1 MASIVIRTITQDEPS
16 LEHIAGCREETVREH
31 GPSYSA
37 VLKFMYDHY
46 KGREPQE
53 KYLGIGQ
60 EDVPAW
66 NTELIEMLQQGISV
80 FAHDTDNQ
88 LCVGV
93 CICGVVSGQKST
105 SKSLE
110 QIISK
115 GYPRAQ
121 ALSVYLDNLL
131 MYSSE
136 KFQEIAS
143 SAHSMFFVAYVTVRE
158 EYGGRSIGRQMV
170 QYCLEEFA
178 TKREKH
184 QYAYAVCSSKFSQRI
199 FEKLGFQQ
207 VSELRFV
214 DVEVDG
220 KHVIQEHL
228 VKEPHTH
235 SKGYVL
241 KIGSVIGCE

>member
-1 MASIVIRTITQDEPS
+1 MESIVIRTITQDEPS
-16 LEHIAGCREETVREH
+16 LKHIAGGRAETAREY
-31 GPSYSA
+31 GPSYSP

-60 EDVPAW
+60 ENVPAW
-66 NTELIEMLQQGISV
+66 NTELIEILQQGISV

-88 LCVGV
+88 LCVGI
-93 CICGVVSGQKST
+93 CICGVVPGQQHT
-105 SKSLE
+105 SKSLQ

-121 ALSVYLDNLL
+121 ALSVYIDNLL
-131 MYSSE
+131 MVSSE
-136 KFQEIAS
+136 RFKAIAS

-178 TKREKH
+178 TKWGKH

-207 VSELRFV
+207 VSELRFA

-220 KHVIQEHL
+220 EHVIQEHL
-228 VKEPHTH
+228 VTEPHTH
-235 SKGYVL
+235 SKGYVK
-241 KIGSVIGCE
+241 KIESVIGCG

>member
-16 LEHIAGCREETVREH
+16 LKHIADGRAETIREY
-31 GPSYSA
+31 GPSYTA
-37 VLKFMYDHY
+37 VLKFMYNHY

-60 EDVPAW
+60 ENEPAW
-66 NTELIEMLQQGISV
+66 NTEVIEILQQGVSV
-80 FAHDTDNQ
+80 FALDTDNQ

-93 CICGVVSGQKST
+93 CICGGVSGQKHT

-115 GYPRAQ
+115 GYPRAG
-121 ALSVYLDNLL
+121 ALSVYIDNLL
-131 MYSSE
+131 MDSSE
-136 KFQEIAS
+136 KFQAIAS
-143 SAHSMFFVAYVTVRE
+143 SAHSMFFVAYVSVRE

-170 QYCLEEFA
+170 QYCLDEFA
-178 TKREKH
+178 TKQGKH

-220 KHVIQEHL
+220 EHVIEEHL
-228 VKEPHTH
+228 VTEPHTH
-235 SKGYVL
+235 SKGYVK
-241 KIGSVIGCE
+241 KIESVIGC